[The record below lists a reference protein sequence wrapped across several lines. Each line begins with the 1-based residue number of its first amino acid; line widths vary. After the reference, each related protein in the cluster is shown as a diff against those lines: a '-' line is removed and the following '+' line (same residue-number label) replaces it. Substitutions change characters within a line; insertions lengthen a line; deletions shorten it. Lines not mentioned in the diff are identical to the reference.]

1 MEKPKLK
8 NSVILALVEHG
19 LENTT
24 DHSVDCGNAYKVYKF
39 VHEIRKANE
48 EILDERAGLVKA
60 AGIDDPQKFDE
71 RRAELKA
78 KPKLTEA
85 ERRELAEMDEKLDRF
100 TKTFDELLDNETELD
115 VKTIPFEQY
124 HKLAAENKST
134 PATRMVDGKPMT
146 LNFDIFTI
154 FREDLENILWVAPID
169 ND

>member
-1 MEKPKLK
+1 MDKPKLK
-8 NSVILALVEHG
+8 NSVIVALVERG

-24 DHSVDCGNAYKVYKF
+24 DHSVDCGHAYKVYKF
-39 VHEIRKANE
+39 VHEVLKANK
-48 EILDERAGLVKA
+48 EIMDERAGLVKA

-78 KPKLTEA
+78 KPNLTEA
-85 ERRELAEMDEKLDRF
+85 EKKELAGMDEKIDRF
-100 TKTFDELLDNETELD
+100 SKTFEELLNNETELD

-124 HKLAAENKST
+124 HKLANENKST

-146 LNFDIFTI
+146 LNFDIFTM
-154 FREDLENILWVAPID
+154 FRADLENVLWLAPID